1 MWELPRTNGWMH
13 GTLCLALLVLSGCSV
28 PSHRRDPVVT
38 EYGLGPDKWATAWLM
53 TRHAVPGA
61 ELKVVPQGKPLVPG
75 LAFDVPTSPLRR
87 DRDHA
92 AFQAVVE
99 HYRLTDP
106 DLLRMAQIVR
116 DIEVNYWGNP
126 DAVESPAV
134 ETAFRS
140 IQQRHGRYSVAPE
153 CYLAFY
159 DRVFDAVRAQRTSG
173 KAIDAAS
180 LKVDCHALASEEA
193 QGPLV
198 PEMPIETLLAEMK
211 AGKSVAFVDVR
222 EPEEFAEAHIPDAL
236 NIQLRELG
244 EDDLAKL
251 RGVDYVVSY
260 CIKDFRGF
268 EMARTLRDAGI
279 GNAVILNPYGIKG
292 WIADGLPTVGPKA
305 MTPVAAHQRL
315 TQCMDSLQACKDS
328 AGAVKPSAPEGA
340 PK

>member
-1 MWELPRTNGWMH
+1 MWEVLRVSRRLRGVL
-13 GTLCLALLVLSGCSV
+13 GLAILALGGCAA
-28 PSHRRDPVVT
+28 PAQPIAPVVT

-61 ELKVVPQGKPLVPG
+61 ALKVVPQGKPLVPG

-92 AFQAVVE
+92 AFQAVIE
-99 HYRLTDP
+99 HYHLTNP

-126 DAVESPAV
+126 DAAESPAV

-159 DRVFDAVRAQRTSG
+159 DRVFDAVRAQRTRG
-173 KAIDAAS
+173 KPIDADS
-180 LKVDCHALASEEA
+180 LKVDCHALASQEA

-244 EDDLAKL
+244 ADDLAKL

-268 EMARTLRDAGI
+268 EMARTLRDEGI

-305 MTPVAAHQRL
+305 MTPVAARQRL
-315 TQCMDSLQACKDS
+315 ARCMDSLQACKDS
-328 AGAVKPSAPEGA
+328 ADAVKPAAPGSSA
-340 PK
+340 K